1 MKHALS
7 AGTVAAALLAS
18 LPMTAHCAEIVLEQS
33 AVQSLV
39 VEGLFKDNGRLYLQ
53 KGVCFAYLDD
63 PKVSLQGGRVII
75 RAHLSSRLGVPSGKE
90 CVGVSLNSGATMSA
104 VPAAQGQVVR
114 LTDIRLDEVEDAN
127 TRNLLNLGL
136 APTLP
141 GAVEINV
148 KKAIEDMLKSTNSR
162 LQAEVQMLKIDA
174 VQVIDSRL
182 SISFDFRLVGR

>member
-1 MKHALS
+1 MKHVLS
-7 AGTVAAALLAS
+7 AGTVAAALLAF
-18 LPMTAHCAEIVLEQS
+18 LPLTARSAEIVLEQS

-39 VEGLFKDNGRLYLQ
+39 AEGLFKDNGRLYLQ

-75 RAHLSSRLGVPSGKE
+75 RAHLSSRLGVASGKE

-114 LTDIRLDEVEDAN
+114 LTDIRVDEVEDAN

-148 KKAIEDMLKSTNSR
+148 KKAVEDMLKSTNSR
-162 LQAEVQMLKIDA
+162 LQAEVQMLRIDA
-174 VQVIDSRL
+174 VQVTDSRL

>member
-1 MKHALS
+1 MKTALPAALFAAAVLAWPLS
-7 AGTVAAALLAS
+7 AR
-18 LPMTAHCAEIVLEQS
+18 CAEIVLERS

-75 RAHLSSRLGVPSGKE
+75 RAHLNSRLGVPSGKE
-90 CVGVSLNSGATMSA
+90 CVGVSLNSGATVSA

-114 LTDIRLDEVEDAN
+114 LTDIRVDEVEDAN

-148 KKAIEDMLKSTNSR
+148 KKAVEDMLKSTGSR
-162 LQAEVQMLKIDA
+162 LQADVQMLKIDA
-174 VQVIDSRL
+174 VQVTDSRL
-182 SISFDFRLVGR
+182 SIQFDFRLVGR

>member
-148 KKAIEDMLKSTNSR
+148 KKAVEDMLKSTNSR

-174 VQVIDSRL
+174 VQVTDSRL